1 MIRFVGVGTVCLL
14 FGLGGSCG
22 FTCFGLVG
30 AFSKTGLSLFQVPFP
45 GSGYVMSYYVFKTPS
60 PLAPVV
66 RSPPCHAT
74 SSSSPTRG
82 APKPC
87 THDAH
92 LFFQRP
98 PYACTSKCMSVIS
111 PPLSGAAA
119 GCVRGPP
126 LLRTR
131 RRHRV
136 DADQPGPMSA
146 KTLCSPCADSRCP
159 VEFEKKTFLPLCMR
173 RRVSD
178 SLPADAKVDVQ
189 ICHQFRKGQLRP
201 VSAENQRGRAA
212 ACGALC
218 ASCGAS
224 ARWGGDC
231 RPLVAAR
238 IEQ

>member
-1 MIRFVGVGTVCLL
+1 MGTVCLL

-111 PPLSGAAA
+111 PPLSGAAE

-173 RRVSD
+173 RRVSN
-178 SLPADAKVDVQ
+178 SLPATYQPRISAVGPQPVARSAPRVVRARDGAATAGLSWPRASSSDF
-189 ICHQFRKGQLRP
+189 CSDMSRP
-201 VSAENQRGRAA
+201 
-212 ACGALC
+212 
-218 ASCGAS
+218 
-224 ARWGGDC
+224 
-231 RPLVAAR
+231 AAR
-238 IEQ
+238 LV